1 MVPVVWAMPDV
12 DATTAITLATAAA
25 RKLAIMGSSQ
35 PVQFQ
40 NIATKRGYPLI
51 ISELKNVESAQGT
64 TWPVPPWSVEDMGA
78 AFVVRDHGGH

>member
-12 DATTAITLATAAA
+12 DATTAITLAIVTA

-40 NIATKRGYPLI
+40 NIATKRGYLII
-51 ISELKNVESAQGT
+51 ISELKNVEALK
-64 TWPVPPWSVEDMGA
+64 
-78 AFVVRDHGGH
+78 